1 MNLLQGVLTLAVV
14 VTLVDADGGMGLGSL
29 IDWNPFQYIYGS
41 EEPGEEISGSSEATE
56 GDVENLCTVLFELMG
71 HLATDNTFECQP
83 LDSPLEGNIDEFCN
97 FCSVDT
103 VNYCKGQTDVPA
115 CLKDSLKVS
124 ITELRS
130 YIQISL
136 AEQ

>member
-1 MNLLQGVLTLAVV
+1 MNPLQGLLTLAMV
-14 VTLVDADGGMGLGSL
+14 VTLVNADGGLGLGSL
-29 IDWNPFQYIYGS
+29 MEWDPWQYIYGS

-71 HLATDNTFECQP
+71 HLATNNTFECQP
-83 LDSPLEGNIDEFCN
+83 LDIPLEGNLDEFCN

-115 CLKDSLKVS
+115 CLEDSLKVS
-124 ITELRS
+124 ITELRNNT
-130 YIQISL
+130 QISL
-136 AEQ
+136 AEH